1 MEKRYRRWDALS
13 LHHHSSAPPFISSNE
28 EEKREVKQNMT
39 MMVIAQ
45 ISSTDGDGEEDGHG
59 RDGEL
64 GDSSRSVSRRRA
76 ASLSRGDDYKHGS
89 VVLDDG
95 RRGLVV
101 TSRKLRYESE
111 KMRFVSDPSKIL

>member
-1 MEKRYRRWDALS
+1 
-13 LHHHSSAPPFISSNE
+13 
-28 EEKREVKQNMT
+28 MT

-45 ISSTDGDGEEDGHG
+45 ISSTDRDREEDGHS

-76 ASLSRGDDYKHGS
+76 ASLSRSDDYIHGS

-95 RRGLVV
+95 RRGVV
-101 TSRKLRYESE
+101 VMSS
-111 KMRFVSDPSKIL
+111 M